1 MMKYKIFGCII
12 AGILG
17 YVPQALG
24 VFTAFCILWVFAS
37 VSELFFPSLE
47 NDYITRFIL
56 K

>member
-24 VFTAFCILWVFAS
+24 AFTAFCILWAFAYIL
-37 VSELFFPSLE
+37 ELFFPSLE
-47 NDYITRFIL
+47 IT
-56 K
+56 